1 MKNRMFLSDS
11 DSLDLQQLDQMRRD
25 MEQRVRTHYQSR
37 MVAVTVPFYQSLITG
52 LLAGILV
59 AILIYA
65 FGGTNKYILIGF
77 AVTWVVVTGIVW
89 LLLLQNWRELVWNME
104 QQFGVDLTGDQVIGP
119 PLAIQA
125 EVSRNGGQSRHYA
138 DLSGSYLLRFFEAIL
153 AGEDISEARWTPAR
167 NGFSKS
173 DYWSTISGLIRLGV
187 LRWKNMDS
195 HPQGVILTDDGE
207 EILEQWID
215 EIDREQKPPP
225 PPRG

>member
-89 LLLLQNWRELVWNME
+89 LLLLQNWRELVW
-104 QQFGVDLTGDQVIGP
+104 
-119 PLAIQA
+119 
-125 EVSRNGGQSRHYA
+125 
-138 DLSGSYLLRFFEAIL
+138 
-153 AGEDISEARWTPAR
+153 
-167 NGFSKS
+167 
-173 DYWSTISGLIRLGV
+173 
-187 LRWKNMDS
+187 
-195 HPQGVILTDDGE
+195 DG
-207 EILEQWID
+207 
-215 EIDREQKPPP
+215 
-225 PPRG
+225 